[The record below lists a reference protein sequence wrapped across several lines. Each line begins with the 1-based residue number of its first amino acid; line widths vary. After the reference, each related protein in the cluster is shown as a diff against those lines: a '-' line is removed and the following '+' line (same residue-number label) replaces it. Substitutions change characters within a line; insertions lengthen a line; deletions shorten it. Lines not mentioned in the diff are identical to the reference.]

1 MGYDIYKRCKICYKK
16 LDLNDA
22 FSGSEDYCPFCMKLL
37 RKEKAS
43 NANRHKTGIKQE
55 KQVLDPKA

>member
-22 FSGSEDYCPFCMKLL
+22 FSGSKDYCPFCMTLL
-37 RKEKAS
+37 RKEKA
-43 NANRHKTGIKQE
+43 NADRNKTGTKQE

>member
-22 FSGSEDYCPFCMKLL
+22 FSGIEDYCQFCMMLL
-37 RKEKAS
+37 RKEQNS
-43 NANRHKTGIKQE
+43 NANRNKTRIEQE
-55 KQVLDPKA
+55 KQVLDS